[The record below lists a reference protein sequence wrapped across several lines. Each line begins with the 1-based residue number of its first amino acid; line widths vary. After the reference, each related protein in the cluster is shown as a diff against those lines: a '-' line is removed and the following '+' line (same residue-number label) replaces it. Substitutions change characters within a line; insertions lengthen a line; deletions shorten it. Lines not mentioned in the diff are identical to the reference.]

1 MNSSSPVDYLFYLSF
16 VFFAFG
22 ISLFFKKGLIATKF
36 LGIQFLGLAY
46 QLFAGYFIQPSHIY
60 DYPHFFRT
68 VSPFFYLLG
77 PLAYLFQ
84 HYLLYPERKFR
95 LVHLWHFLPF
105 VLHIIEYIPFYIL
118 PAEAKLVEVRYVFQQ
133 NTFFNSMSTYGWI
146 SMRDHLLIKTIYYI
160 AYIIWTVYELYK
172 FYQTTSRSF
181 LKKNALIVYWLT
193 GDIIMKFVVI
203 ILHFFNLV
211 FTQKRHLE
219 LTYMDYIFVLEYITM
234 MVFMLLNP
242 KLLKGPTLKG
252 LVFQHSAGGNES
264 KLIETSKQEKAH
276 HKASRDKSVLFTLN
290 RYFETEQLFLRPDIT
305 LAEVSDYLKIKP
317 RIIRMALQV
326 ELDLSFS
333 DYVNTWRIQ
342 FAEEQCKENPKWK
355 NYKLEVIA
363 MESGFGTRQSFN
375 SAIKKIK
382 GVSPGKYFENI
393 IQHSNT
399 GK

>member
-1 MNSSSPVDYLFYLSF
+1 MNSWSPVDYLFYLSF

-46 QLFAGYFIQPSHIY
+46 QLFAGYFIQPSLIY

-95 LVHLWHFLPF
+95 LVHLLHFLPF
-105 VLHIIEYIPFYIL
+105 ILHVIEYIPFYIL
-118 PAEAKLVEVRYVFQQ
+118 PAEQKLDEVRYVFQQ
-133 NTFFNSMSTYGWI
+133 NTFFNPLSTYGWI
-146 SMRDHLLIKTIYYI
+146 SMRYHLFFKTIYYL
-160 AYIIWTVYELYK
+160 AYILWTLYELYK
-172 FYQTTSRSF
+172 FYNTTSRSF
-181 LKKNALIVYWLT
+181 LKKNSLIVYWLT
-193 GDIIMKFVVI
+193 GDMVMKFVVI
-203 ILHFFNLV
+203 FLHCFNLI
-211 FTQKRHLE
+211 FAQKKHLE
-219 LTYMDYIFVLEYITM
+219 LTWMDYVFVLEYLTM
-234 MVFMLLNP
+234 MVFMLFNP

-252 LVFQHSAGGNES
+252 LVLQHSAGFNEMEI
-264 KLIETSKQEKAH
+264 IEFNRQEKAH
-276 HKASRDKSVLFTLN
+276 QKASRDKSVLFTVN

-305 LAEVSDYLKIKP
+305 LAEVSRYLKIKP
-317 RIIRMALQV
+317 RIIRMALQM

-342 FAEEQCKENPKWK
+342 YAVEQCRENPKWK

-375 SAIKKIK
+375 SAVKKIK
-382 GVSPGKYFENI
+382 GVSPGKYFDDI
-393 IQHSNT
+393 LVSSA
-399 GK
+399 K